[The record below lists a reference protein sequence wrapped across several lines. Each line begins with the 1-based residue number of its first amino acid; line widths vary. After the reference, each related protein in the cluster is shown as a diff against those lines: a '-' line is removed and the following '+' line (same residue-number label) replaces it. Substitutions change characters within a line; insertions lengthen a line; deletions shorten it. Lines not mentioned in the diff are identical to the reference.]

1 MTRFLPFGRQ
11 GSMSAILR
19 HDIDRQ
25 SPGILLHTE
34 TEALLDPSLQACIA
48 QLRKLGLDAHV
59 DMARHTGP
67 DGEWA
72 QFRLNA
78 RTAAQWAPGSD
89 TTKLCQTL
97 TLDTYGNPDDLDR
110 EIFIALLLSPAPFIF
125 PSHADLVSALRVRRN
140 IVQAARL
147 TALAFDTE
155 HAERPQEFWD
165 YSEERGFTVKDG
177 ARLIEALQKTTQPD
191 RSHKLYSFSRYRATE
206 YVILLAI
213 AQELEA

>member
-89 TTKLCQTL
+89 TTQLCPAL
-97 TLDTYGNPDDLDR
+97 KIGRASCGDR
-110 EIFIALLLSPAPFIF
+110 
-125 PSHADLVSALRVRRN
+125 VC
-140 IVQAARL
+140 Q
-147 TALAFDTE
+147 
-155 HAERPQEFWD
+155 
-165 YSEERGFTVKDG
+165 
-177 ARLIEALQKTTQPD
+177 
-191 RSHKLYSFSRYRATE
+191 
-206 YVILLAI
+206 YV
-213 AQELEA
+213 

>member
-97 TLDTYGNPDDLDR
+97 TLDTYGNPR
-110 EIFIALLLSPAPFIF
+110 
-125 PSHADLVSALRVRRN
+125 
-140 IVQAARL
+140 
-147 TALAFDTE
+147 
-155 HAERPQEFWD
+155 
-165 YSEERGFTVKDG
+165 SEEHTSELQSLMRISYAGFCFKKKKPTK
-177 ARLIEALQKTTQPD
+177 
-191 RSHKLYSFSRYRATE
+191 
-206 YVILLAI
+206 
-213 AQELEA
+213 